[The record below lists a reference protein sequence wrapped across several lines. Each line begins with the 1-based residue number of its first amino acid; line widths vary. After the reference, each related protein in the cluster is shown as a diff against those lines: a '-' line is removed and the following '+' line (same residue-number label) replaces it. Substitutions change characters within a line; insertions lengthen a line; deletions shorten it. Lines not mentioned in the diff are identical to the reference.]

1 MAIARVQATVGS
13 RCIRLRARIHSLQP
27 SFAPKWIIVLR
38 QKSHMLPGS
47 VDPLKHD
54 TGCLHPEHPAACIVN
69 DLVNST
75 ENPVPP
81 LTVAEHSSIEPESAV
96 PARWVQ
102 SLEDL
107 FGVANSHQLSWLQI
121 EIHVP

>member
-1 MAIARVQATVGS
+1 M
-13 RCIRLRARIHSLQP
+13 
-27 SFAPKWIIVLR
+27 LR
-38 QKSHMLPGS
+38 QKSHVLSGS

-54 TGCLHPEHPAACIVN
+54 TGCLHPEHPAARIVN

-81 LTVAEHSSIEPESAV
+81 LTVAEHSLIEPESAV
-96 PARWVQ
+96 PAGSVQ